1 MRNKS
6 KIVEYR
12 RFPKSSFPDSFSS
25 GQAMVEYVIVF
36 FFCMAV
42 FMAMVQVFLGAFDQ
56 YVQGIYFL
64 LMQAYP

>member
-1 MRNKS
+1 
-6 KIVEYR
+6 
-12 RFPKSSFPDSFSS
+12 
-25 GQAMVEYVIVF
+25 MVEYVIVF